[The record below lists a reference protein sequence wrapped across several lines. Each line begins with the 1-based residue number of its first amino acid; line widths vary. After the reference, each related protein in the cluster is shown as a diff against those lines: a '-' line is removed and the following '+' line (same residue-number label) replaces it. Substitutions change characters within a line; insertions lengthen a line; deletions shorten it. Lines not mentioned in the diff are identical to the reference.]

1 MENSALVL
9 KITSEIEN
17 LISKSCTNQKATDKF
32 ENLHVA
38 ILKKYYNAA
47 DVSIDYHRKRVEMD
61 IVMDDSMYN
70 PKTINTHLPTL
81 HANFIFKNLKNFLK
95 SCIDYDQKSLGF
107 YAGLLR
113 TFTKKDVTLTVV

>member
-1 MENSALVL
+1 MENSTLKM

-32 ENLHVA
+32 EKLHVA
-38 ILKKYYNAA
+38 LLKKYYNAA

-61 IVMDDSMYN
+61 IVMDDSIYD
-70 PKTINTHLPTL
+70 PKTINTYLPTL
-81 HANFIFKNLKNFLK
+81 HANLIFKNLKNFLK
-95 SCIDYDQKSLGF
+95 SCIDYDTKSLGF

-113 TFTKKDVTLTVV
+113 TFSQKDVTLTVV